1 MEQLITPAL
10 IALVALGAH
19 RAMGEGM
26 ILAWWYDWW
35 AKRPAWIA
43 KPMATC
49 PRCMVSAW
57 GIPAALLTFG
67 DINLLALPAYLL
79 AAVAVQELIDR

>member
-1 MEQLITPAL
+1 MHHLLAPL
-10 IALVALGAH
+10 LMALVALGAH

-26 ILAWWYDWW
+26 ILARWYDWW
-35 AKRPAWIA
+35 AARGWWIS

-57 GIPAALLTFG
+57 GIPALWLTFG
-67 DINLLALPAYLL
+67 LDPLTVVPYLL
-79 AAVAVQELIDR
+79 AAVGIQDLIER